1 MRSKKVV
8 NLVLVNSF
16 IDGNMS
22 TSEVRVANILEI
34 SKSLSCFTVA
44 SFILYALLSTTRYNP
59 YFLFS
64 KAKVMKRILQV
75 KEKVKI
81 FYLSTVLS
89 ILSTPSQTWNRKLN
103 RWSWV
108 RIPSLKPLLFS
119 ICYCLPKLEIVQKV
133 LKV

>member
-34 SKSLSCFTVA
+34 SKSLGCFTVA
-44 SFILYALLSTTRYNP
+44 SFILYASLSTTRYNP
-59 YFLFS
+59 YLFS

-89 ILSTPSQTWNRKLN
+89 ILSTPSQT
-103 RWSWV
+103 
-108 RIPSLKPLLFS
+108 
-119 ICYCLPKLEIVQKV
+119 
-133 LKV
+133 

>member
-44 SFILYALLSTTRYNP
+44 SFILHALLSTTRYNP

-108 RIPSLKPLLFS
+108 RIPLLKPLLFS

>member
-59 YFLFS
+59 YLFS
-64 KAKVMKRILQV
+64 KAKVMKWVLQV